1 MTPAELI
8 LELTT
13 GPLTAELETHIVSGN
28 DVEILHILNRKDIHS
43 PGKITSHDL
52 KQYFSLIGLRLPI
65 MESTTSSCRE
75 VTIALEDFPVFDL
88 TISEVYSKFIATL
101 DALVLDESI
110 PDFTETHKATIL
122 YLAATTISRAE
133 QLGVY
138 LTNKDIIDALWTPEG
153 TRRIL

>member
-1 MTPAELI
+1 MTPSELI

-13 GPLTAELETHIVSGN
+13 GPLAAELETHIVSGN
-28 DVEILHILNRKDIHS
+28 DVEILHILNRKDIQS
-43 PGKITSHDL
+43 LGRITSHDL

-65 MESTTSSCRE
+65 MESTAASCRE
-75 VTIALEDFPVFDL
+75 ATIALEDFPVFDL
-88 TISEVYSKFIATL
+88 TIPEVYSKFITTL
-101 DALVLDESI
+101 DALVAEELI